1 MADNTAGI
9 GVAESL
15 INKATPPR
23 DMAITKGLQ
32 MAQQNALKKAQ
43 LEAAAA
49 AKRQA
54 RMDALGKHMTVET
67 GQFKNKSVQEKAA
80 KIGREA
86 ILKMYEAGD
95 DYGAITR
102 TKFDAENQIKGLHAE
117 DDILTQLG
125 DDKTFV
131 DAKDARRAIEQGK
144 FNEWYSQQHPLK
156 QREDRKSTRLNSSH
170 TDISRMPSSA

>member
-49 AKRQA
+49 AKLQA
-54 RMDALGKHMTVET
+54 RKDALSKY
-67 GQFKNKSVQEKAA
+67 
-80 KIGREA
+80 IG
-86 ILKMYEAGD
+86 I
-95 DYGAITR
+95 
-102 TKFDAENQIKGLHAE
+102 
-117 DDILTQLG
+117 
-125 DDKTFV
+125 
-131 DAKDARRAIEQGK
+131 
-144 FNEWYSQQHPLK
+144 QQPVMKLMK
-156 QREDRKSTRLNSSH
+156 
-170 TDISRMPSSA
+170 

>member
-54 RMDALGKHMTVET
+54 RMDE
-67 GQFKNKSVQEKAA
+67 
-80 KIGREA
+80 IGRA
-86 ILKMYEAGD
+86 
-95 DYGAITR
+95 
-102 TKFDAENQIKGLHAE
+102 H
-117 DDILTQLG
+117 
-125 DDKTFV
+125 V
-131 DAKDARRAIEQGK
+131 
-144 FNEWYSQQHPLK
+144 
-156 QREDRKSTRLNSSH
+156 
-170 TDISRMPSSA
+170 